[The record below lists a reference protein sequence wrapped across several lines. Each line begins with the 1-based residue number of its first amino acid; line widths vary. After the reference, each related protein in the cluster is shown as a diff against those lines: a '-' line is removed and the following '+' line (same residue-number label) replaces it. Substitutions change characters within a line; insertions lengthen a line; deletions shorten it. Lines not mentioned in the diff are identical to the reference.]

1 MAGSKRFKFQGSE
14 IAVIVDFHGDSP
26 SSPITNITKANPA
39 VVSETAHGR
48 VSGDVIRIQDVV
60 GMTEVN
66 NEIYI
71 VERINANSY
80 SLVDTNSTDYGT
92 RTSGGTVDGA
102 KFSNFCELTGYTRS
116 GGSKPEIDATSLC
129 STATEYELGL
139 PNFGT
144 TQIDYH
150 FAPQTAIQLAITA
163 FEASGG
169 KLGVKVTLPKSGG
182 NRVLLGFI
190 QQTSEK
196 VSLNGLWTGSVTLR
210 NTGSPYDYV

>member
-26 SSPITNITKANPA
+26 SSPILGITKANPA

-48 VSGDVIRIQDVV
+48 VSGDVIRIQGVL

-92 RTSGGTVDGA
+92 WTSSGIVDGA
-102 KFSNFCELTGYTRS
+102 KFSNFCELTGYNRS

-150 FAPQTAIQLAITA
+150 FAPQTAIQKAIIA